1 MDSMLEGMKR
11 RHRALELA
19 EIRQSFA
26 DAWYQLGARHVP
38 DFHEILT
45 PYEELARAYHTVEHV
60 LDCLRWLAAS
70 EELAERPLE
79 VRLALIYHDVICS
92 PAGLDNEKRSAE
104 LFRAHADASCLPNGP
119 TERIVGMIEGTAH
132 HHAWDRDGAL
142 VNDIDLAVLGSS
154 PHQFARYEAAI
165 RKEYEHVD
173 ERLFRAGRERILRS
187 FLEGTSIYRTPFFLE
202 RLEVQARSNLS
213 QALLALRSTVC
224 VEDR

>member
-1 MDSMLEGMKR
+1 M
-11 RHRALELA
+11 
-19 EIRQSFA
+19 RQSFA
-26 DAWYQLGARHVP
+26 DAWCQPGARNAP
-38 DFHEILT
+38 DFREILT
-45 PYEELARAYHTVEHV
+45 RYAEPGRAYHTVEHV

-70 EELAERPLE
+70 EELADRPLE

-92 PAGLDNEKRSAE
+92 PGGIDNEKRSAE

-119 TERIVGMIEGTAH
+119 AERIVGMIESTALH
-132 HHAWDRDGAL
+132 GACDGDGAL

-187 FLEGTSIYRTPFFLE
+187 FLEGTSIYRTPFFGE
-202 RLEVQARSNLS
+202 RLEAQARTNLS
-213 QALLALRSTVC
+213 QALRALRSADC
-224 VEDR
+224 VEGS